1 MEVSSYKSELIED
14 DGDDMDARHIA
25 LVQASFEQVAAFGER
40 LSEIFYAELFVIDPS
55 LRAMFDGNMRRQ
67 HMKFMMTLALIVRSL
82 HEPEKSFHTIQ
93 NLAIKHVGY
102 GVRAKH
108 FTPFG
113 NALLRTLKKLLG
125 SDYTRDVADAW
136 EESFRMLARFMKQA
150 ESYAAVD
157 VRKADHSAPPP
168 A

>member
-1 MEVSSYKSELIED
+1 
-14 DGDDMDARHIA
+14 
-25 LVQASFEQVAAFGER
+25 
-40 LSEIFYAELFVIDPS
+40 
-55 LRAMFDGNMRRQ
+55 
-67 HMKFMMTLALIVRSL
+67 MKFMMALALIVRSL
-82 HEPEKSFHTIQ
+82 HEPEKSFHAIQ

-125 SDYTRDVADAW
+125 PDHTRDVADAW

-150 ESYAAVD
+150 ESYAAVA
-157 VRKADHSAPPP
+157 VQKADHSAQP
-168 A
+168 AG